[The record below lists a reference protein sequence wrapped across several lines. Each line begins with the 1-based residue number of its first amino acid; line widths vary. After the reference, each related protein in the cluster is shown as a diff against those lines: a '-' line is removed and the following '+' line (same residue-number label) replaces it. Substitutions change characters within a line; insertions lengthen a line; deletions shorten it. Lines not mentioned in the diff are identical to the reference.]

1 MAIAVKRI
9 ALAALLLVSILSCS
23 RKEDNWLLSRGE
35 GILNIDFGYDLGVVP
50 VTRTD
55 SEPVFKIEVYNAK
68 TGVIVRTIEDH
79 HSLETEPLILREGTY
94 LVKAFNGDDKEAA
107 FDAPFYAGETEVEIV
122 AGQEANASITCTLA
136 NVKVTVS
143 VSEELKKNFN
153 AYSVTVSNGSADG
166 ALIYSQ
172 ADGTFSKEGYF
183 RCTGKLTW
191 TLSVT
196 NTDGVSNQIVQDIN
210 NVEPRDY
217 YNIHFDVDGSG
228 SSNAQGGTSVRVT
241 IDDSVNEIE
250 HTLKII
256 LNKLPEPVLTEDSG
270 ADMNQALRAPQ
281 GAGVV
286 GLFHVK
292 AEAGVYRVVLTHD
305 SEQMS
310 SAGIPSSVN
319 LKEVTPDVRAAL
331 NGMGLTWTDFETG
344 ATTLDIDMRQ
354 LFSET
359 LEVGTYAMAVNVLD
373 QQNQYVSTEFSV
385 RVVPDV
391 EVSMRRINA
400 WAKFVDVYA
409 QYNTESEPDGMGFQ
423 YRKASE
429 SAWTDFS
436 GSLVREGVLYSAR
449 ISGLEP
455 ETEYV
460 VRAVT
465 ANEQSEDDIVTF
477 TTEAAAQLPNF
488 NFDMWYKD
496 GKEWYANA
504 DNGEN
509 YFWDS
514 GNKGANTLSEIN
526 PTSPEET
533 FVISGKAARL
543 ESKYVIIA
551 FAGGNI
557 YSGSFG
563 AVSGLGASI
572 NFGRP
577 YTCRPTALHGWYSYA
592 PKEINRTK
600 APYDNLKGSMDVGK
614 IYVALTDWSEPL
626 VVNTNTQTFFD
637 PDDASVIAYG
647 EMEITENSGGEY
659 KEFTVNLDYR
669 DTGRRPTH
677 VLVVAT
683 ASKYAD
689 YFTGGEGSLLYIDE
703 FEFLFE

>member
-1 MAIAVKRI
+1 MAIAVKHI
-9 ALAALLLVSILSCS
+9 ALSALLLVSILSCS

-50 VTRTD
+50 VTRAD

-153 AYSVTVSNGSADG
+153 AYSVTVSNGSVDG

-228 SSNAQGGTSVRVT
+228 SSNAQGGTSIRVT

-270 ADMNQALRAPQ
+270 ADLNQALRAPQ

-286 GLFHVK
+286 GFFHIK

-319 LKEVTPDVRAAL
+319 LKEVTPEVRAAL

-436 GSLVREGVLYSAR
+436 GSLVKEGVLYSAR

-533 FVISGKAARL
+533 FVRSGKAARL
-543 ESKYVIIA
+543 ESKYVLIA

-563 AVSGLGASI
+563 SVSGLGASI

-659 KEFTVNLDYR
+659 KEFTINLDYR